1 MIEIK
6 NVTKKYL
13 DKIVLDNI
21 TLKIEDGD
29 FLCIVGGSGS
39 GKTTLM
45 KMINGLIIPDSG
57 EIYIDSKNIMEENL
71 TKLRRKIGYA
81 LQGNYL
87 FCHMTVKD
95 NIAYVLNLEKK
106 EKNYIES
113 KVDEM
118 MRLIKL
124 DDAIKNKYPK
134 NLSGG
139 EQQRV
144 GIARALANDPKIL
157 LMDEPF
163 GALDSITRY
172 KLQNELKDIHK
183 KTKCIVVFIT
193 HDIQEAF
200 KLATHILVL
209 NNGKIEQYDIKENVK
224 NNPKTKF
231 VKDLIEMAEY

>member
-6 NVTKKYL
+6 NVIKKYL

-57 EIYIDSKNIMEENL
+57 EIYIDSKNIMKENL

-118 MRLIKL
+118 IRLIKL
-124 DDAIKNKYPK
+124 DNAIKNKYPK

-209 NNGKIEQYDIKENVK
+209 NNGKIEQYDTKENVK

>member
-57 EIYIDSKNIMEENL
+57 EIYIDSKNIMKENL

-118 MRLIKL
+118 IRLIKL
-124 DDAIKNKYPK
+124 DNAIKNKYPK